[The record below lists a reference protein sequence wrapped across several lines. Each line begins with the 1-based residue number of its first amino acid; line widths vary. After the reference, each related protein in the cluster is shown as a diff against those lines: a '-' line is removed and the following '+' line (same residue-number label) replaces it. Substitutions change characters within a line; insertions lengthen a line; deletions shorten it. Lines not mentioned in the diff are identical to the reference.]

1 VKHRVTISGAFPL
14 EGGGTLT
21 DVTVEVR
28 SWGKHRPNAVL
39 ACHALTG
46 DANADEWWS
55 GLFGAGK
62 VFDPARSFIVAM
74 NVIGGCAGTT
84 GPTSI
89 KPDGPQHYGAS
100 FPDVTIRDMVDIQKA
115 VLDSLGVKELDL
127 VIGGSMGGM
136 QVLEWAIKYPDMVDR
151 IVPIAVGSAQSA
163 WAIGFSESQ
172 RSAILSDPG
181 FQDGNYPLDEQP
193 RAGLGTARMIAM
205 TSYRSPASFDAR
217 FGRKLDGDD
226 FEVQGYL
233 RHQGT
238 KLVDRFDANSY
249 LRLIDAMDSH
259 DVGRG
264 RGPIE
269 GILHRIDARGLVVG
283 ISTDMLYPVAE
294 VRSLAANLPRC
305 RFAVLDSIHGHDGF
319 LVDVDALNDLI
330 LSSFQET
337 SGIDEITGRGS
348 AWA

>member
-14 EGGGTLT
+14 EGGGTLH

-28 SWGKHRPNAVL
+28 SWGKHRPNAILV
-39 ACHALTG
+39 CHALTG

-62 VFDPARSFIVAM
+62 VFDPVKSFIVAM

-84 GPTSI
+84 GPTSERS
-89 KPDGPQHYGAS
+89 DGSGHYGAS
-100 FPDVTIRDMVDIQKA
+100 FPAVTIRDMVEVQKA
-115 VLDSLGVKELDL
+115 VLDSLGVKQLDL
-127 VIGGSMGGM
+127 IIGGSMGGM

-151 IVPIAVGSAQSA
+151 IVPIGVGAAQSA

-172 RSAILSDPG
+172 RSAINSDPAFAG
-181 FQDGNYPLDEQP
+181 GNYRLDEPP
-193 RAGLGTARMIAM
+193 RSGLGTARMIAM

-217 FGRKLDGDD
+217 FGRKVDGER

-233 RHQGT
+233 QHQGN

-269 GILHRIDARGLVVG
+269 GILHRIEARGLVVG
-283 ISTDMLYPVAE
+283 ISTDILYPVSE
-294 VRSLAANLPRC
+294 VRALAANLPRC
-305 RFAVLDSIHGHDGF
+305 RFAVLDSVHGHDGF
-319 LVDVDALNDLI
+319 LVDVDALNELI
-330 LSSFQET
+330 LSNLQET
-337 SGIDEITGRGS
+337 NGIDEITGHGS

>member
-1 VKHRVTISGAFPL
+1 MKHRVTIGGAFPL
-14 EGGGTLT
+14 EGGETLT

-28 SWGKHRPNAVL
+28 TWGKHRPNAIL
-39 ACHALTG
+39 ICHALTG

-62 VFDPARSFIVAM
+62 VFDPAASFIVSM
-74 NVIGGCAGTT
+74 NVLGGCAGTT
-84 GPTSI
+84 GPTSETA
-89 KPDGPQHYGAS
+89 DGSGHYGS
-100 FPDVTIRDMVDIQKA
+100 TFPRVTIRDMVDVQRA
-115 VLDSLGVKELDL
+115 VLDSLGVNELDL

-151 IVPIAVGSAQSA
+151 IVPIAVGAAQSA
-163 WAIGFSESQ
+163 WAVGFSESQ
-172 RSAILSDPG
+172 RNAIVTDPTFAG
-181 FQDGNYPLDEQP
+181 GDYALDAQP
-193 RAGLGTARMIAM
+193 SAGLSTARMIAM
-205 TSYRSPASFDAR
+205 TSYRSATSFEAR
-217 FGRKLDGDD
+217 FGRRADDDG
-226 FEVQGYL
+226 FAVQSYL
-233 RHQGT
+233 QHQGR

-249 LRLIDAMDSH
+249 LRLIDAMDTH

-269 GILHRIDARGLVVG
+269 GILHRVDARGLVIG
-283 ISTDMLYPVAE
+283 ISTDVLYPVAE
-294 VRSLAANLPRC
+294 VRNLAANLPRC

-330 LSSFQET
+330 KSIFAET
-337 SGIDEITGRGS
+337 NGADEITGHGS